1 MAKKTFLVDIDL
13 NKNQMLNMVLQNLAS
28 APANPVDGQAYF
40 NTTDHRA
47 YFYDANAATWISV
60 GGSYTH
66 PNHTGDVTSVADGA
80 QTISQ
85 DAVTNA
91 KLANMATSTIKGR
104 ATAGTGDPEDLSAT
118 QVRTILNVEDGAD
131 VTDATNVSNAG
142 ALMKTAYDAQTVLA
156 ATTDNN
162 PAAVTIAEQKV
173 LGRVTGGNIAAL
185 DIDSDLSSV
194 SANHDTIPSA
204 KATKAYVD
212 GVVTGALVNQG
223 GYNASTNSPDL
234 DTAPS
239 GTIKNG
245 WTYVVTAAGTF
256 FTEAVQIGDMLIA
269 KQDSPSTLAHWTVV
283 NKNIPDIVSS
293 SESAEGIAELATQ
306 AETDAGTD
314 DARIVT
320 PLKLS
325 TYVTNKKLTKKY
337 EGTIT
342 GNSSDVAFIHTHSL
356 GTKNIITSVREA
368 TTDLFVEVQVTANS
382 TTQATFT
389 FNVAPATAKVYYVTI
404 IG

>member
-1 MAKKTFLVDIDL
+1 MAKKTFLIDIDL
-13 NKNQMLNMVLQNLAS
+13 NKNQLLNMVLQNLAS
-28 APANPVDGQAYF
+28 APSSPVDGQAYF

-47 YFYDANAATWISV
+47 YFYDANAASWISV

-66 PNHTGDVTSVADGA
+66 PNHSGDVTSVGDGA

-85 DAVTNA
+85 DAVNNA
-91 KLANMATSTIKGR
+91 KLANMANSTLKGR
-104 ATAGTGDPEDLSAT
+104 ATAGTGDPEDLTAT
-118 QVRTILNVEDGAD
+118 QVRTILNVADGAD
-131 VTDATNVSNAG
+131 VTNATNVSNAG

-156 ATTDNN
+156 ATADNT
-162 PAAVTIAEQKV
+162 PAPVTIAEQKV

-185 DIDSDLSSV
+185 DIDSDLSTV

-212 GVVTGALVNQG
+212 GVLTGALVNQG
-223 GYNASTNSPDL
+223 GYNAGTNVPDL
-234 DTAPS
+234 DSVPS
-239 GTIKNG
+239 AGIKNG

-256 FTEAVQIGDMLIA
+256 FSEDVQVGDMLIA
-269 KQDSPSTLAHWTVV
+269 KQDVPTTLAHWTIV
-283 NKNIPDIVSS
+283 NKNIPDIVPASESS
-293 SESAEGIAELATQ
+293 SGIAELATQ

-314 DARIVT
+314 DSRTLT

-325 TYVTNKKLTKKY
+325 TFVANKKITKKY

-342 GNSSDVAFIHTHSL
+342 GNSSDVAFVLTHSL
-356 GTKNIITSVREA
+356 GTKNVVTSVREA

-389 FNVAPATAKVYYVTI
+389 FNVAPTTGKVYYVTI